1 MPASG
6 CSIERESMMM
16 TKLPAWWRA
25 AVAAFVVVAAGLAVA
40 GGLGVSSGLDVPD
53 AESTRED
60 LDRTG
65 SAEVA
70 LRVEG
75 MT

>member
-1 MPASG
+1 
-6 CSIERESMMM
+6 MMM
-16 TKLPAWWRA
+16 TKLPAWWKAGA
-25 AVAAFVVVAAGLAVA
+25 AMLVVVATGFAVA
-40 GGLGVSSGLDVPD
+40 GGLGVSGGLDVPD
-53 AESTRED
+53 PEPAREN

-65 SAEVA
+65 SREVA

>member
-1 MPASG
+1 ML
-6 CSIERESMMM
+6 M
-16 TKLPAWWRA
+16 KLPAWWKVGA
-25 AVAAFVVVAAGLAVA
+25 ATLVVAAAGFAVA
-40 GGLGVSSGLDVPD
+40 GGLGVSSGLDVPA
-53 AESTRED
+53 AESARED

-65 SAEVA
+65 AAEVA

>member
-1 MPASG
+1 
-6 CSIERESMMM
+6 M
-16 TKLPAWWRA
+16 TKLPTWWWTAGA
-25 AVAAFVVVAAGLAVA
+25 AALAVVAMGLAVA
-40 GGLGVSSGLDVPD
+40 GGFGVSSGLDVPD
-53 AESTRED
+53 AEPTRED

>member
-1 MPASG
+1 
-6 CSIERESMMM
+6 M
-16 TKLPAWWRA
+16 TKLPAWWKVGA
-25 AVAAFVVVAAGLAVA
+25 ATLVVVAMGLAVA
-40 GGLGVSSGLDVPD
+40 GGFGVSSGLDVPD
-53 AESTRED
+53 AEPTRED
-60 LDRTG
+60 LVRTG

>member
-1 MPASG
+1 
-6 CSIERESMMM
+6 M
-16 TKLPAWWRA
+16 TKLPAWWKVGA
-25 AVAAFVVVAAGLAVA
+25 ATFVVVAMGLAVA
-40 GGLGVSSGLDVPD
+40 GGFGVSSGPDVPD
-53 AESTRED
+53 AEPTRED
-60 LDRTG
+60 LVRTG

>member
-1 MPASG
+1 
-6 CSIERESMMM
+6 MMR
-16 TKLPAWWRA
+16 KLPAWGKAGA
-25 AVAAFVVVAAGLAVA
+25 ATLVVAVVAGFAVA
-40 GGLGVSSGLDVPD
+40 GGLGVSSGLDAPD

-65 SAEVA
+65 SVEVA

>member
-1 MPASG
+1 
-6 CSIERESMMM
+6 MM
-16 TKLPAWWRA
+16 TKLPAWWKAGA
-25 AVAAFVVVAAGLAVA
+25 ATLVVVAAGFAVA
-40 GGLGVSSGLDVPD
+40 GGFGVSSGLDAPD
-53 AESTRED
+53 AESARED

-65 SAEVA
+65 SVEVA

>member
-1 MPASG
+1 
-6 CSIERESMMM
+6 M
-16 TKLPAWWRA
+16 TKLPTWWKVGA
-25 AVAAFVVVAAGLAVA
+25 ATLVVVAMGLAVA
-40 GGLGVSSGLDVPD
+40 GGFGVSSGPDVPD
-53 AESTRED
+53 AEPARED
-60 LDRTG
+60 LVRTG

>member
-1 MPASG
+1 
-6 CSIERESMMM
+6 MMM
-16 TKLPAWWRA
+16 TKLPAWGKAGA
-25 AVAAFVVVAAGLAVA
+25 AALVVVAAGFAVA
-40 GGLGVSSGLDVPD
+40 GGLGVSSGLDAPD

>member
-1 MPASG
+1 MVK
-6 CSIERESMMM
+6 
-16 TKLPAWWRA
+16 KLPAWWKTGA
-25 AVAAFVVVAAGLAVA
+25 ATLVVVATGLAVA

-53 AESTRED
+53 TESARQD
-60 LDRTG
+60 SVRAD
-65 SAEVA
+65 SATVA